1 MTVKYLMLIYGNE
14 QVWNSDDADEFAK
27 MVGEVGAFNEGLRE
41 SGELV
46 DSQGLVARP
55 RSVRMVGNAPS
66 VTDGPYLEAK
76 EYVGSYFVV
85 DVDSEAR
92 AAEIAQSYPALRYS
106 RGLGGGLEV
115 WPLMDNGGS
124 DL

>member
-1 MTVKYLMLIYGNE
+1 MKYLMLIYGNE
-14 QVWNSDDADEFAK
+14 QVWNSVDADEFTKLVAD
-27 MVGEVGAFNEGLRE
+27 VDTFNAALRD

-46 DSQGLVARP
+46 DSQGLVERP
-55 RSVRMVGNAPS
+55 QSVRMVGNAPV
-66 VTDGPYLEAK
+66 VTDGPYLETK

-92 AAEIAQSYPALRYS
+92 ALEIARSYPALAYS

-115 WPLMDNGGS
+115 WPLMDKGS
-124 DL
+124 IDL

>member
-1 MTVKYLMLIYGNE
+1 VKYLMLIYGNE
-14 QVWNSDDADEFAK
+14 EVWNSVDADGFAK
-27 MVGEVGAFNEGLRE
+27 LVAEVDGFNAALRE

-46 DSQGLVARP
+46 DSQGLVDRP
-55 RSVRMVGNAPS
+55 RSVRVVGEAPV

-76 EYVGSYFVV
+76 EHVGSYFVV
-85 DVDSEAR
+85 DVDSEQR
-92 AAEIAQSYPALRYS
+92 AVEIAESYPALRYS

-115 WPLMDNGGS
+115 WPLMERGGG

>member
-1 MTVKYLMLIYGNE
+1 MKYLMLIYGNE
-14 QVWNSDDADEFAK
+14 QVWNSVDAEQFAK
-27 MVGEVGAFNEGLRE
+27 LVSEVDAFNADLRE

-46 DSQGLVARP
+46 DVQGLESRP
-55 RSVRMVGNAPS
+55 RAVRMAGEAPV

-85 DVDSEAR
+85 DVDSEQR
-92 AAEIAQSYPALRYS
+92 ALEIARSYPALRYS

-115 WPLMDNGGS
+115 WPLMERGGG

>member
-1 MTVKYLMLIYGNE
+1 MLIYGNE
-14 QVWNSDDADEFAK
+14 SIWNGSTPADLAALID
-27 MVGEVGAFNEGLRE
+27 EVDAFNDGLRN

-46 DSQGLVARP
+46 AVEGLVPKA
-55 RSVRMVGNAPS
+55 RSVRMGDEAPV

-85 DVDSEAR
+85 DVDSEERALNIAR
-92 AAEIAQSYPALRYS
+92 SYPALRYG
-106 RGLGGGLEV
+106 RGVGGGVEV
-115 WPLMDNGGS
+115 WPLMERGWG

>member
-1 MTVKYLMLIYGNE
+1 MKYLMLIYGNE
-14 QVWNSDDADEFAK
+14 QVWNSGDADKFAK

-46 DSQGLVARP
+46 DSRGLVERP
-55 RSVRMVGNAPS
+55 RSVRMVGNGPVVS
-66 VTDGPYLEAK
+66 DGPYLEAK
-76 EYVGSYFVV
+76 EYVGTYFVV

-92 AAEIAQSYPALRYS
+92 AMEIAQSYPALRYS
-106 RGLGGGLEV
+106 RGLGGGVEV
-115 WPLMDNGGS
+115 WPLMDEGGS

>member
-1 MTVKYLMLIYGNE
+1 MKYLMLIYGNE
-14 QVWNSDDADEFAK
+14 RVWNSVDAEQFGKLVA
-27 MVGEVGAFNEGLRE
+27 EVDAFNAELRE

-46 DSQGLVARP
+46 ESRGLVSRP
-55 RSVRMVGNAPS
+55 RAVRVVDDAPV

-85 DVDSEAR
+85 DVDSEER
-92 AAEIAQSYPALRYS
+92 AEEIARSYPALRYS

-115 WPLMDNGGS
+115 WPLMEQGGG

>member
-1 MTVKYLMLIYGNE
+1 MKYLMLIYGNE
-14 QVWNSDDADEFAK
+14 QVWNSVDAERFAEL
-27 MVGEVGAFNEGLRE
+27 VSEVDAFNADLRE

-46 DSQGLVARP
+46 DSQGLVPRP
-55 RSVRMVGNAPS
+55 RAVRMAGEAPV

-85 DVDSEAR
+85 DVDSEQR
-92 AAEIAQSYPALRYS
+92 AVEIARSYPALRYS

-115 WPLMDNGGS
+115 WPLMERGGG